1 VVALQAQDAVEEK
14 ILSLAEKTVVAKR
27 RWVATEEQCECL
39 VHELTLLSLRSYEL
53 CMPITDI
60 PSPPPYMRGCVLRWP
75 NTPRW
80 PCGYPRF
87 SRWCSGH
94 PVDTRAL
101 AH

>member
-1 VVALQAQDAVEEK
+1 MLVVALQAQDAVEEK

-60 PSPPPYMRGCVLRWP
+60 PSPPP
-75 NTPRW
+75 T
-80 PCGYPRF
+80 
-87 SRWCSGH
+87 
-94 PVDTRAL
+94 
-101 AH
+101 